1 MYLHLPMKN
10 EEILKKLEEI
20 QTIKTAIYA
29 LNVSKKNSN
38 YHIYRLR
45 KKGYV
50 KTKKLSNNKR
60 VYNISFENRLKGTSY
75 YEIINNRSP
84 IKISTPKTYKIYG
97 KEPTLEETLVY
108 AIKTQSFRTTLA
120 ALVLFKKI
128 YDWVNLY
135 QLAKKNHIERQV
147 GALYDVA
154 RKIMLTRR
162 MTNRFRNNALPKKD
176 YQWRYIIPE
185 LKSDDFKNIEKM
197 WKIYLPFNK
206 KDLEAYKK

>member
-1 MYLHLPMKN
+1 MKN
-10 EEILKKLEEI
+10 EEILKKLEGI
-20 QTIKTAIYA
+20 QTIETVMDALGINREKAIY
-29 LNVSKKNSN
+29 
-38 YHIYRLR
+38 YIYRLR
-45 KKGYV
+45 KRGYV

-75 YEIINNRSP
+75 YEIINKHSP
-84 IKISTPKTYKIYG
+84 IKISTPTTYKIYG

-108 AIKTQSFRTTLA
+108 AVKTQSFRTILA

-128 YDWVNLY
+128 YDWVSLY

-147 GALYDVA
+147 GALYDIA

-162 MTNRFRNNALPKKD
+162 MTNRFRNNALPKED
-176 YQWRYIIPE
+176 YQWRYVISE

-197 WKIYLPFNK
+197 WKIYIPFNK